1 MSARTDLR
9 EMGRR
14 KAPIYLANSENDLT
28 IGRIVGMM
36 VLYSS
41 YGRNISKFGRSG
53 EDVWYRATLRG

>member
-1 MSARTDLR
+1 MQPSSGWPAGNELR
-9 EMGRR
+9 RR
-14 KAPIYLANSENDLT
+14 ISENDLT
-28 IGRIVGMM
+28 KGRIVGMM